1 MLLKE
6 EGLNKPSRGRKVQA
20 SCGVITPNEMRDDE
34 KIKWIGI
41 HSNYLFEFK
50 RIWAGD
56 CERPFMRHT

>member
-6 EGLNKPSRGRKVQA
+6 EGLNKPS
-20 SCGVITPNEMRDDE
+20 PNEMRDDE